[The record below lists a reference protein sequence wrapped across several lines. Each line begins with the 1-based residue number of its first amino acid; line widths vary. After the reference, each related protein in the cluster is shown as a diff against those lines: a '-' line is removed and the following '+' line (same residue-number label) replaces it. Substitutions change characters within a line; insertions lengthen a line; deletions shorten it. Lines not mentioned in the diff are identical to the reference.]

1 MLLGAILIIAVAICA
16 YPAVRLVKSR
26 RRRNKLKRDYEARYN
41 GFHLGEM
48 TSMDLP
54 PKYTERKK
62 NVKYVGQYYREAR
75 ERKDG
80 TKNGKEKD

>member
-1 MLLGAILIIAVAICA
+1 MLLGAILLFIVGLLS
-16 YPAVRLVKSR
+16 YPAVKVAKAK

-48 TSMDLP
+48 TGHDVP
-54 PKYTERKK
+54 AKFTQRKEP
-62 NVKYVGQYYREAR
+62 VKYIGQHYREAR
-75 ERKDG
+75 ERKEG